1 MTTPEGGRP
10 RAWLSVALTAVLALA
25 GCQAAPTASVETT
38 SGASLPPVVRQVLAA
53 GDPAA
58 APGER
63 LELVRYTI
71 QPGTALPAHHHP
83 GMQLAYV
90 ESGTLTYNVIE
101 GEVTITSADGA
112 PRKVGPGET
121 ATVVAGEWLVE
132 TEDIV
137 HFGENGGPDPLVILA
152 ASLLEAGQPAAIPVS
167 PSPSPSL
174 RVGPS
179 PVEPGVGSPPPSS

>member
-1 MTTPEGGRP
+1 MATRP
-10 RAWLSVALTAVLALA
+10 ARLARAVAVAIVALAIVA
-25 GCQAAPTASVETT
+25 CQAAATPSAAP
-38 SGASLPPVVRQVLAA
+38 SGATSPDPVVRQVLAG
-53 GDPAA
+53 GDPGV

-101 GEVTITSADGA
+101 GEVTITSPDGA
-112 PRKVGPGET
+112 TRTVGPGET
-121 ATVVAGEWLVE
+121 ATIVAGEWLVE
-132 TEDIV
+132 TEEVV
-137 HFGENGGPDPLVILA
+137 HFGENAGPEPLVILA

-179 PVEPGVGSPPPSS
+179 PVEPGIGSPPPSS